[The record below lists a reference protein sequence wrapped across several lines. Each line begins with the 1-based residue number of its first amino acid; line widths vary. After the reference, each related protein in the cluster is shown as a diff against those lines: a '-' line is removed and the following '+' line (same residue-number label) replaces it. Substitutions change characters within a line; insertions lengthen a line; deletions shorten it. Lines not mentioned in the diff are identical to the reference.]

1 MKLVQ
6 IPEKTKLIQVLKE
19 VTEWLEDPENIHYKN
34 GSMVVCLFSESN
46 QQVDGQPGVR
56 MRDMQWFSV
65 DSIFQAVG
73 ALEKAKMKL
82 LLDIE

>member
-1 MKLVQ
+1 MNIVQ
-6 IPEKTKLIQVLKE
+6 LPEKTKLIDTLKQVI
-19 VTEWLEDPENIHYKN
+19 EWLEEPENVDYKN
-34 GSMVVCLFSESN
+34 GNMVVCLFSEAN
-46 QQVDGQPGVR
+46 QLVNGEPGVR